1 MEKRVVEL
9 ERELKE
15 TNERLAATREQLRLQ
30 SRRARQLVAACTSKV
45 EEKEREMRMLRALKD
60 GQLQSIVRK
69 LLHFESLLRQ
79 EQRRVVDLVQQKDR
93 IIRNQQLELDE
104 LRRQTSLIGSDADS
118 SEFVSSSGSSSLSSS
133 PASDHSTASKLAK
146 LDHHEDKENANVNAS
161 DSVPETPLVTKMVRR
176 FELAPP
182 APITKKPEVPKK
194 PTRLLPTT
202 NTVTSSTA
210 TIINN
215 INNMDMGH
223 QQQQQ
228 QQPNQQPISKGV
240 VRTDSVNDHGYFT
253 LEKRKPVKM
262 SVVSPEPNEQQQQR
276 HSPCSPRDQRT
287 VDHVTDETD
296 LRNNF
301 EEFHLMD
308 SLEEEEQQQLLQQQ
322 QQQSNESTAITTMNE
337 SPSITPL
344 PPPRTPDRSSGDGAE
359 WIMHTPPHAPSSADC
374 TALSVSAGSVHLL
387 PQIGDATPTSS
398 SGVQFDRFL
407 DVSGLTQ
414 KSILTPSRLLSNHKN
429 MLKPKDVKHRHMV
442 NKASH
447 HHLLLQHQQQQMQQQ
462 SSSMANC
469 RSSSQS
475 LLLDPAHLHHR
486 NHSTS
491 QVRYYVEPFL

>member
-1 MEKRVVEL
+1 MENRVVEL

-93 IIRNQQLELDE
+93 VIRNQQLELDE
-104 LRRQTSLIGSDADS
+104 FRRDRSQSQSQSDSAD
-118 SEFVSSSGSSSLSSS
+118 ELMSSSGSSSLSSS
-133 PASDHSTASKLAK
+133 PSGTG
-146 LDHHEDKENANVNAS
+146 DKEN
-161 DSVPETPLVTKMVRR
+161 DHHQLPETPLVTKMVRR

-182 APITKKPEVPKK
+182 TTTRKPEVPKK
-194 PTRLLPTT
+194 PTRLLQPVS
-202 NTVTSSTA
+202 TVTTSTA

-215 INNMDMGH
+215 INNMEL
-223 QQQQQ
+223 QQEQ
-228 QQPNQQPISKGV
+228 SKGV

-262 SVVSPEPNEQQQQR
+262 SVASPEPEQQQQQ
-276 HSPCSPRDQRT
+276 SEQSSSPRDQLCLS
-287 VDHVTDETD
+287 DHVTDETD

-308 SLEEEEQQQLLQQQ
+308 SLEEEEQQR
-322 QQQSNESTAITTMNE
+322 
-337 SPSITPL
+337 
-344 PPPRTPDRSSGDGAE
+344 RTPDRSSGDGAE
-359 WIMHTPPHAPSSADC
+359 WIMQTPPSSHAPSSSADC
-374 TALSVSAGSVHLL
+374 TALSVSAGSVQLL

-429 MLKPKDVKHRHMV
+429 MLKPKDVKHRHMI

-447 HHLLLQHQQQQMQQQ
+447 HHLLLQQQQI
-462 SSSMANC
+462 SSSNC

-486 NHSTS
+486 NHSAS
-491 QVRYYVEPFL
+491 NNQVQRYYVEPFL